1 MIRRLLLLLVLNT
14 SFITAQIS
22 EAPKQPVNNF
32 ISEESLLQKVELLCS
47 PEFAGRLSGS
57 EGYNKAS
64 DYVRNHFKELGLQP
78 IFKGDYYQKLL
89 VEYNEI
95 KAPAEFSLVKDGK
108 VFIKYKLGTDYAF
121 RGFTGSGNFTAPVVF
136 CGYGISDEAHDDY
149 KDIDVTGK
157 VVIVFKQNP
166 NWKVDGLNWSS
177 GYPREKAKTAADRGA
192 VGLIMVSRPL
202 DKNPQPVIASVMHGG
217 GSEQNEN
224 FPQLQMSLDAANNF
238 LTGTGY
244 YIEDLQAKIDD
255 SQKPFSFELP
265 VSALIKVNAD
275 YYKDMETQNIA
286 AILEG
291 SDEELKKEF
300 IVIGAHLDHVGSQ
313 AGEVYYPGANDNASG
328 SAAVLQLAEAFVK
341 SGIKTKRSIIFTLFA
356 SEEQGLYGAEYF
368 VQNPPVDLNNIV
380 AMLNMD
386 CIASG
391 DSIQIGNGKS
401 TPELWQIFREIDLNN
416 DNLMLERTWSG
427 GGADA
432 TPFHNKGIPTAYIV
446 TYYSYA
452 HLHLPSDLP
461 ETLNGQLYESVV
473 KLTSQALIK
482 LANVEYKREK
492 LFE

>member
-22 EAPKQPVNNF
+22 EAPKQTVNNF

-78 IFKGDYYQKLL
+78 AFDGDYYQKLL

-95 KAPAEFSLVKDGK
+95 TAPAEFSLVKDGK

-121 RGFTGSGNFTAPVVF
+121 RGFTGSGNFTAPIVF
-136 CGYGISDEAHDDY
+136 CGYGISSEAYDDY
-149 KDIDVTGK
+149 KDVDVAGK

-166 NWKVDGLNWSS
+166 NWKIEGVNWSS

-192 VGLIMVSRPL
+192 IGLIMISRPL

-217 GSEQNEN
+217 GSDQNEN
-224 FPQLQMSLDAANNF
+224 FPQLQMSINAANDF

-244 YIEDLQAKIDD
+244 YIEDLQAKIDE
-255 SQKPFSFELP
+255 SQNPFSFELP
-265 VSALIKVNAD
+265 ASALIKVNAD
-275 YYKDMETQNIA
+275 YYKEKETQNIA

-291 SDEELKKEF
+291 SDEILKNEF
-300 IVIGAHLDHVGSQ
+300 IIIGAHLDHVGSQ

-328 SAAVLQLAEAFVK
+328 SAAVMQLAEAFVK
-341 SGIKTKRSIIFTLFA
+341 SGIKTKRSVIFTLFA
-356 SEEQGLYGAEYF
+356 SEEQGLFGAEYF

-401 TPELWQIFREIDLNN
+401 APELWQIFREIDFNN
-416 DNLMLERTWSG
+416 DNLMLKRTWSG

-482 LANVEYKREK
+482 LANAEYKREK

>member
-1 MIRRLLLLLVLNT
+1 MRRILLLLILNT

-22 EAPKQPVNNF
+22 EAPKQAVNNF
-32 ISEESLLQKVELLCS
+32 INVESLLQKVELLCS
-47 PEFAGRLSGS
+47 PEFAGRFSGS
-57 EGYNKAS
+57 DGYDKAS
-64 DYVRNHFKELGLQP
+64 DYVRSYFKELGLKP
-78 IFKGDYYQKLL
+78 AFNGDYYQKLF

-108 VFIKYKLGTDYAF
+108 VFIKYELGTDYAF
-121 RGFTGSGNFTAPVVF
+121 RGFTGSGNLTAPVVF
-136 CGYGISDEAHDDY
+136 CGYGISSETYDDY
-149 KDIDVTGK
+149 KDVDVAGK

-166 NWKVDGLNWSS
+166 NWKIEDVNWSS

-192 VGLIMVSRPL
+192 IGLIMISRPL

-217 GSEQNEN
+217 GSDQNEN
-224 FPQLQMSLDAANNF
+224 FPQLQMSLDAANDF

-244 YIEDLQAKIDD
+244 YIENLQAKIDET
-255 SQKPFSFELP
+255 QKPFSFELP
-265 VSALIKVNAD
+265 ASALIKVNAD
-275 YYKDMETQNIA
+275 YYKEKETQNIA
-286 AILEG
+286 AVLEG
-291 SDEELKKEF
+291 SDEILKNEF
-300 IVIGAHLDHVGSQ
+300 IIIGAHLDHVGSQ
-313 AGEVYYPGANDNASG
+313 AGGVYYPGANDNASG
-328 SAAVLQLAEAFVK
+328 SAGVMQLAEALVK
-341 SGIKTKRSIIFTLFA
+341 NGIKTKRSVIFTLFA
-356 SEEQGLYGAEYF
+356 SEEQGLFGAEYF

-401 TPELWQIFREIDLNN
+401 APELWQIFSDVDLQN
-416 DNLMLERTWSG
+416 DNLMLKRTWSG

-473 KLTSQALIK
+473 KLTSRALIK
-482 LANVEYKREK
+482 LANGEYKREK
-492 LFE
+492 LVD